1 MASDPGVGGSVKAAD
16 EGTATSAGLPNE
28 YVLTKEWSGEQ
39 DRLRL
44 LESIADDFSVAAI
57 LAAGFSP
64 GFRCLDIGAGSGS
77 IARWFAHQTG
87 DPGLVTAIDIDPRLL
102 TPLAD
107 EGIRVLRHDVVTD
120 DFPPSS
126 FDIIHARCVFEHL
139 ALREEVL
146 DRIVPWLAPQG
157 ALVLVDCASFPIF
170 SSGNILY
177 RKALEA
183 WVNAIAMTGTDYEW
197 TRTFPEPLQRHGY
210 RQIGASALVPALQG
224 GTPASMFWSLTL
236 ETLRTRILD
245 ARLIDDNEI
254 NEAQKLLADPEF
266 WDLAPG
272 FIAAWGR
279 RPSIQTR

>member
-1 MASDPGVGGSVKAAD
+1 MTTDPGVGGSVTAGD
-16 EGTATSAGLPNE
+16 EGTAASAGRPND

-44 LESIADDFSVAAI
+44 LETIADDLSVAAI
-57 LAAGFSP
+57 RAAGFSP
-64 GFRCLDIGAGSGS
+64 GFRCLEIGAGSGS
-77 IARWFAHQTG
+77 IARWFAQQTG

-102 TPLAD
+102 TSLSD

-120 DFPPSS
+120 DFPPNS
-126 FDIIHARCVFEHL
+126 FDIVHARCVFEHL

-157 ALVLVDCASFPIF
+157 ALVLVDCASFPIL
-170 SSGNILY
+170 SSRNIVY

-183 WVNAIAMTGTDYEW
+183 WVNVIAMTGTDYEW

-210 RQIGASALVPALQG
+210 RKIGASALVPALQG
-224 GTPASMFWSLTL
+224 GTPTSMFWSLTL
-236 ETLRTRILD
+236 ETLRTRIVD
-245 ARLIDDNEI
+245 ARLIDDDEI

-272 FIAAWGR
+272 LMAAWGL
-279 RPSIQTR
+279 RPS